1 MLLSTIFQLHH
12 GSQFYWWRKPDYPEK
27 TTNLLQV
34 TDKLYHIIMYRVYV
48 ASQRMGLLEVGSNR
62 LSDIAAANL
71 MSSQVNLL
79 DISGNNI
86 NLDTSVLKGIR

>member
-1 MLLSTIFQLHH
+1 LT
-12 GSQFYWWRKPDYPEK
+12 
-27 TTNLLQV
+27 LQV
-34 TDKLYHIIMYRVYV
+34 
-48 ASQRMGLLEVGSNR
+48 LEVGSNR